1 VVGTLPST
9 SVASFVKGL
18 GRLSEQLS
26 QVAVSPALSEQF
38 ESVAKIAGSS
48 ALSGLSEQVSRMSGL
63 SKAVEDA
70 FKPLGE
76 VMAADVGLGRLSEQ
90 LSQVAVSPA
99 LSEQFESV
107 AKIAGS
113 SALSGLSEQVS
124 RMSGLSKAVEDA
136 FKPLGE
142 VMAADVGLGHL
153 SQVAVSPALSE
164 QFESVAKIAGSSA
177 LSGLS
182 EQVSRMSG
190 LSKAVEDAFKPL
202 GEVMAADVGLGRL
215 SEQLS
220 QVAVSSALSE
230 QFESVAKIAGSSA
243 LLGLTDI
250 SERIADTL
258 GLADVLRLEVQHI
271 EALER
276 QLADTW
282 ASVDH
287 AFDDV
292 AADSSL
298 DHPTEEGLSQQDA
311 RRVAALLFVLSLAY
325 LIQVRTLVA
334 VALED
339 VARTTGFLLS
349 ALAQVRDS
357 YPAVAGAI
365 ELFTLIAAAQALRSK
380 RRERHT
386 SEDESESPAGD

>member
-1 VVGTLPST
+1 MSDLLVCQWCGAEFERPHRRGPAPKFCSGAHRQRAYERRRLDEAESVVGTLPST

-113 SALSGLSEQVS
+113 SALSGLT
-124 RMSGLSKAVEDA
+124 G
-136 FKPLGE
+136 
-142 VMAADVGLGHL
+142 
-153 SQVAVSPALSE
+153 
-164 QFESVAKIAGSSA
+164 
-177 LSGLS
+177 
-182 EQVSRMSG
+182 
-190 LSKAVEDAFKPL
+190 
-202 GEVMAADVGLGRL
+202 
-215 SEQLS
+215 
-220 QVAVSSALSE
+220 
-230 QFESVAKIAGSSA
+230 
-243 LLGLTDI
+243 I

-292 AADSSL
+292 AADSPL

-339 VARTTGFLLS
+339 VVRTTGFLLS

-380 RRERHT
+380 RREGHT
-386 SEDESESPAGD
+386 SEDESEYRAGD